1 MKNKK
6 ESLVLGLAL
15 FAMFFGAGNLI
26 FPPSIGA
33 SVGDRWHMAIL
44 GFFTTGIGLPLLGIM
59 AFNKIGS
66 LDKFAEKISP
76 KFNKVYCSLL
86 ILSLGPLL
94 AIPRTGATT
103 FEMGIAPNFPTI
115 NPIIVSII
123 YFSITLIMVINPSKI
138 IDNIGKILTPIILLM
153 LASIIIKGIFFK
165 IGTPIKAKS
174 VENAFSFGFLEGY
187 QTMDALASVLM
198 GSVIMSGLKAKGFSD
213 RKVQKNL
220 IIRAGII
227 ASIGLAL
234 VYGGLLYL
242 GATSSSVV
250 SGLGKTTLTMY
261 IADAT
266 LGQVGNKI
274 LGICVS
280 AACLTTSIGLVTVVG
295 EYFSKITKFSYKTIV
310 TLTCIFSSA
319 MSVIGVGAIIKISV
333 PILIILYPITII
345 LIMLNL
351 FEVKNSIIYKTSICI
366 AITTSII
373 EIGYNTLDIHTFEY
387 FYNLIPFSKDGF
399 IWFLPIILI
408 TPIITIFGNLRKQ
421 RKSTN
426 NIYKATKY

>member
-1 MKNKK
+1 MKMKK

-33 SVGDRWHMAIL
+33 SVGDRWYIAVL
-44 GFFTTGIGLPLLGIM
+44 GFFITGIGLPLLGIM

-66 LDKFAEKISP
+66 LNKFAEKISP
-76 KFNKVYCSLL
+76 KFNKIYCSLL

-115 NPIIVSII
+115 SPIIVSII

-153 LASIIIKGIFFK
+153 LTLIITKGIFFK
-165 IGTPIKAKS
+165 IGIPIKTELI
-174 VENAFSFGFLEGY
+174 ENAFSFGFLEGY

-198 GSVIMSGLKAKGFSD
+198 GAVIMSGLKTKGFTD
-213 RKVQKNL
+213 RKVQKTL
-220 IIRAGII
+220 IIRAGIV
-227 ASIGLAL
+227 ASIGLAM

-250 SGLGKTTLTMY
+250 SGLEKTDLTMY

-266 LGQVGNKI
+266 LGQIGNTI

-280 AACLTTSIGLVTVVG
+280 AACLTTSIGLVTIVG

-310 TLTCIFSSA
+310 ILTCIFSGA

-333 PILIILYPITII
+333 PILVILYPITIV

-351 FEVKNSIIYKTSICI
+351 FEVKNSIIYKASITI

-373 EIGYNTLDIHTFEY
+373 EIGYNTLGIHTFGY
-387 FYNLIPFSKDGF
+387 IYNLIPFAKDGF

-408 TPIITIFGNLRKQ
+408 TPIATILENLRKK
-421 RKSTN
+421 RKLTLLYAN
-426 NIYKATKY
+426 KDL